1 MFINSRWWPSP
12 LLGDNDMVIEGGLYE
27 QIGGAA
33 AYLEST
39 LPAEKL
45 GHHTVSFEQSGY
57 SLSGGISAWA
67 NLSYLDGATADPSMH
82 RLGINGRVGEAK
94 DTDQLMELYGSDGNF
109 SLKMEV
115 HGDDYA
121 SSLYKIERKGDS
133 LTLRVFGE
141 KTGTMSRVKDWFYSN
156 APKVGI
162 KAEDQRAFS
171 IMKDVMAKSFEEAG
185 IDFDMA
191 DISDG
196 TYTLDS
202 NVTADQIGIL
212 YEATVRE
219 LKGRRT
225 EMDSVLMSSVDNENA
240 PQTSVLLS
248 YFDQPGQFSKEEL
261 HLTRQNEDGSSL
273 SRQEVNDMVAEF
285 TERKALIGDKWSMK
299 VH

>member
-1 MFINSRWWPSP
+1 MI
-12 LLGDNDMVIEGGLYE
+12 IEGGLYE

-39 LPAEKL
+39 VPAEEL
-45 GHHTVSFEQSGY
+45 GHHTVSFEQNGY
-57 SLSGGISAWA
+57 LTCGGISAWA
-67 NLSYLDGATADPSMH
+67 NMSYLDGATKDPSMH

-94 DTDQLMELYGSDGNF
+94 DTDQLMDRYGSDGNVM
-109 SLKMEV
+109 LKMEV

-121 SSLYKIERKGDS
+121 SSFYKIEQKGDS

-141 KTGTMSRVKDWFYSN
+141 KTGTMSSVKDWFYSN

-171 IMKDVMAKSFEEAG
+171 IMKDVMGKAFEEAG
-185 IDFDMA
+185 IDFDVGNL
-191 DISDG
+191 SNG
-196 TYTLDS
+196 SYTLDS
-202 NVTADQIGIL
+202 SVSASQIGTL

-225 EMDSVLMSSVDNENA
+225 EMDSVMMSSVDNA
-240 PQTSVLLS
+240 KDTQTSILLS

-273 SRQEVNDMVAEF
+273 SRQEVDDMVTEF
-285 TERKALIGDKWSMK
+285 TERKALIGEKWSMK

>member
-1 MFINSRWWPSP
+1 MI
-12 LLGDNDMVIEGGLYE
+12 IEGGLYE

-39 LPAEKL
+39 VPAEEL

-57 SLSGGISAWA
+57 LTCGGISAWA
-67 NLSYLDGATADPSMH
+67 NLSYLDGATQDPSMH
-82 RLGINGRVGEAK
+82 RLGIQGRVGETK
-94 DTDQLMELYGSDGNF
+94 DTDQLMERYGSDGNF

-121 SSLYKIERKGDS
+121 SSFYKIEQKGDS
-133 LTLRVFGE
+133 ISLRVFGE
-141 KTGTMSRVKDWFYSN
+141 KTGTMSRMKDWFYSN

-162 KAEDQRAFS
+162 RAEDQRAFS

-185 IDFDMA
+185 IDFDVE
-191 DISDG
+191 DLSNG

-202 NVTADQIGIL
+202 NVTAGQIGAL

-225 EMDSVLMSSVDNENA
+225 EMDSILMSSVDDAKN
-240 PQTSVLLS
+240 PRTSVLLS
-248 YFDQPGQFSKEEL
+248 YFDQPGQFFKEEI
-261 HLTRQNEDGSSL
+261 HLTRQNEDGSPIPREDVDSML
-273 SRQEVNDMVAEF
+273 AEF